1 MANAVDVDKITRVF
15 EPRRRRD
22 RRVVALDEVALSIP
36 EGEIHGLLG
45 PNGAGKT
52 TLVKILS
59 TVLLPTSGRARVLGH
74 DVVRETKAVRPLIG
88 IVFGGERGLY
98 TRLTGRQNLEYWGA
112 LYKLSGAET
121 RRQAEDVARRV
132 GLEERADQRAEEYS
146 HGMKQRLHLA
156 RGLMGDAKVL
166 FLDEPTTGLDPLAS
180 RDFRRLIGDLQQEGR
195 TILLTTHDMVEAE
208 TVCDRVTLIDR
219 GHVIATET
227 PRSLG
232 TLISRFQRID
242 VESARDG
249 VLETIEALPGVTGVS
264 RRQDGAA
271 RIEVNEEGATAEVLR
286 ILVDAGLT
294 SVQTSLPSLEEV
306 YVHLIGERGL
316 EV

>member
-1 MANAVDVDKITRVF
+1 MSIAVEVDEITRVF
-15 EPRRRRD
+15 EPRRRRGD
-22 RRVVALDEVALSIP
+22 RVVALDNVALSIP

-121 RRQAEDVARRV
+121 RRRAEEVVRRV

-180 RDFRRLIGDLQQEGR
+180 RDFRRLIGELKHEGR

-242 VESARDG
+242 VEGARDG
-249 VLETIEALPGVTGVS
+249 VLERVEALPGVSAVS

-271 RIEVNEEGATAEVLR
+271 RIEVSEEGATAEVLR
-286 ILVDAGLT
+286 ILVDEGLT